1 MTTTG
6 EQAGAHQNT
15 PQARP
20 SAHRHRRRRPR
31 RWALVGVLVVA
42 AAGATWAEVEY
53 LGPSHLDQ
61 QSAADGISQDTA
73 GQQGGAAAS
82 GSDANAN
89 LVDFILPKK
98 VSYPATATS
107 PQGYQATR
115 YAVLD
120 QPKGPCGPA
129 FAASAPQAATAH
141 CTGYLTADYVRDG
154 KPEEYSSVT
163 VLYYPDRAA
172 ASRAA
177 SALSVGQTAQSA
189 LQFRQPGAGLE
200 ATVSQPSTS
209 PAAGGSSRPPQ
220 TQTQAPSSKSATDS
234 ASTHPS
240 ASASASASSAP
251 AVAQDPAN
259 GATLV
264 HVAAVGQAVTVVQTA
279 YQDSSPQTADLQTP
293 TWYLSYALAEA
304 LAWEPGQTGSTS
316 AAP

>member
-6 EQAGAHQNT
+6 EQPGAHQST
-15 PQARP
+15 PQARS
-20 SAHRHRRRRPR
+20 SARRHRRRKPR

-42 AAGATWAEVEY
+42 ATGVTWAEVQY

-61 QSAADGISQDTA
+61 QAAADGISQDSA

-89 LVDFILPKK
+89 LVDFLLPKK
-98 VSYPATATS
+98 VDYPATATS
-107 PQGYQATR
+107 PQGYLGTR

-120 QPKGPCGPA
+120 QPKGSCGPA
-129 FAASAPQAATAH
+129 FAASAPAAATAH

-154 KPEEYSSVT
+154 KPVEYSSVT

-172 ASRAA
+172 AARAA
-177 SALSVGQTAQSA
+177 SALLVGQTAQSA
-189 LQFRQPGAGLE
+189 LQFRQPGAGLA
-200 ATVSQPSTS
+200 ATVAQPSAS
-209 PAAGGSSRPPQ
+209 PTAGAGSSSKAPQ
-220 TQTQAPSSKSATDS
+220 SQSSTPDSKSATAS
-234 ASTHPS
+234 ASAHP
-240 ASASASASSAP
+240 SASASASSAP
-251 AVAQDPAN
+251 PVAQDPAN

-279 YQDSSPQTADLQTP
+279 YQDSSPLTADLQTP

-304 LAWEPGQTGSTS
+304 LAWEPDQTGSGST
-316 AAP
+316 AP

>member
-15 PQARP
+15 PQVRP
-20 SAHRHRRRRPR
+20 PTHRHRRRRHR
-31 RWALVGVLVVA
+31 QWVLVGVLVAA
-42 AAGATWAEVEY
+42 AAGATWAEVQY

-61 QSAADGISQDTA
+61 QSTADGISQDTA

-98 VSYPATATS
+98 LNYPATTTS
-107 PQGYQATR
+107 PQGYQGTR
-115 YAVLD
+115 YAVVD
-120 QPKGPCGPA
+120 QHGSCGPA
-129 FAASAPQAATAH
+129 FAAAAPAAVTTH

-163 VLYYPDRAA
+163 VLYYPNRAA

-177 SALSVGQTAQSA
+177 NALSAGQTAQAA
-189 LQFRQPGAGLE
+189 LQFRQPGAGL
-200 ATVSQPSTS
+200 ASTVAQPSTS
-209 PAAGGSSRPPQ
+209 PAAGGGSSGQSP
-220 TQTQAPSSKSATDS
+220 ASKSAT
-234 ASTHPS
+234 ASPS
-240 ASASASASSAP
+240 AHTTASPSPSAPSAP

-279 YQDSSPQTADLQTP
+279 FQDSSPLTSDLQTP

-304 LAWEPGQTGSTS
+304 LAWQPDQPGTTSTTS
-316 AAP
+316 